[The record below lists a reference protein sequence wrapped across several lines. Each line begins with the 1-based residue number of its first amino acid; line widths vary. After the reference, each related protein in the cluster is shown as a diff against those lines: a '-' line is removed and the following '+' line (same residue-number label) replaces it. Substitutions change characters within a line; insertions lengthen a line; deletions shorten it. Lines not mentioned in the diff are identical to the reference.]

1 MMGIR
6 SEKINIQKYPGDRFF
21 SLKKWIHL
29 LFLFQSDWNFMST
42 SLPSS
47 AQALVPYTGY
57 YPLPNVPGAF
67 VTVDT
72 NMTSADGSVTY
83 DATVTISTDGINS
96 TQYAA
101 SACTLDG
108 ATLVIAGQTD
118 PVASLT
124 FTAAAGGTR
133 LDGTIAG
140 YVGPAQGVSPFAPVD
155 FAVWDGIYYA
165 QIPSLLVQGVPTPY
179 GFVPALQIKTDGQ
192 GNNTVWAGSGGT
204 LEQVTGFR
212 YDFAMFVIAYVPV
225 DGPEVMYEMGTATGW
240 GKVAGNAKNGSMLV
254 SIQQQVPV
262 TNL

>member
-1 MMGIR
+1 
-6 SEKINIQKYPGDRFF
+6 
-21 SLKKWIHL
+21 
-29 LFLFQSDWNFMST
+29 MST

-57 YPLPNVPGAF
+57 YPLPNVAGAF
-67 VTVDT
+67 ITVDT
-72 NMTSADGSVTY
+72 SMKSSGDTVSY
-83 DATVTISTDGINS
+83 DASVTISTDGLNS

-101 SACTLDG
+101 SACALDG
-108 ATLVIAGQTD
+108 NTLVITGQAG
-118 PVASLT
+118 
-124 FTAAAGGTR
+124 TAATLAFTPTTGGMR
-133 LDGTIAG
+133 VSGTITG
-140 YVGPAQGVSPFAPVD
+140 YTGEAQGVSPFAPVD

-192 GNNTVWAGSGGT
+192 GNNTVWAGSGGK
-204 LEQVTGFR
+204 LEQVAGFR

-262 TNL
+262 THL